1 MHLLVHVYVL
11 QLPVPQMLPSRY
23 KVALRL
29 GVPVQVH
36 VDLEILDSNKYC
48 KNIEGYRVHVQL

>member
-1 MHLLVHVYVL
+1 MHLLVHVYVLQL

-29 GVPVQVH
+29 GVQ

-48 KNIEGYRVHVQL
+48 KNIEGYRVQLYS